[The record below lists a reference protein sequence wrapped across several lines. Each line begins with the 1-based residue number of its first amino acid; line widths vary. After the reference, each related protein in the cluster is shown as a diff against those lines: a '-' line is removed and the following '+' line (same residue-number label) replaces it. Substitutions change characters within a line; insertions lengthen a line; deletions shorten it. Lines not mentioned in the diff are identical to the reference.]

1 MQPQTRTYRGSS
13 VRKPRTA
20 IDLPKGVQRVVS
32 RGREYFYYQ
41 SGRGTAAAGERVAL
55 PSDPR
60 SPEFWVALRAAQGG
74 VVTDVP
80 TVSSVIDQFLTSTA
94 FKRVSAGTQDQ
105 YERALRYIRTAWG
118 DLPAA
123 GVRPVHAH
131 ALMDGLSDT
140 PGKAN
145 NVLSALRALSTWA
158 LGRDLIPNEWT
169 KGVTSNRAASGHK
182 PWTDEQIAAAHEHL
196 TGMVRRGVMLA
207 LYTGQ
212 RGSDVVR
219 MGWTDVDGDGGV
231 RVIQQ
236 KTKVEL
242 WCPILPEL
250 AAEMA
255 TWEKRPGPFMVHERG
270 AFTRKIFDK
279 HFARQR
285 DKVLALKGVTLHG
298 LRATAVVRLRMA
310 GVSHQEIQALV
321 GMSMQMV
328 IRYSRYADRKASS
341 QAAVV
346 RLDRERGL
354 KNLENQPKKKG

>member
-1 MQPQTRTYRGSS
+1 M
-13 VRKPRTA
+13 RKPRTA
-20 IDLPKGVQRVVS
+20 IELPKGVQRVVS

-41 SGRGTAAAGERVAL
+41 PGRGTAAAGKRVAL

-74 VVTDVP
+74 MSVDVP
-80 TVSSVIDQFLTSTA
+80 TVAAVIDQFLTSSA
-94 FKRVSAGTQDQ
+94 FKGVSAGTQDQ
-105 YERALRYIRTAWG
+105 YQRALRYIRTAWG
-118 DLPAA
+118 ELPAA

-131 ALMDGLSDT
+131 ALMDDLSET

-158 LGRDLIPNEWT
+158 IGRDLIATEWT
-169 KGVTSNRAASGHK
+169 KGVKANRPTQGHK

-219 MGWTDVDGDGGV
+219 MGWTDIDEDGGV

-236 KTKVEL
+236 KTKIEL

-250 AAEMA
+250 AAEMR

-285 DKVLALKGVTLHG
+285 DKVPALKGVTLHG

-321 GMSMQMV
+321 GMSMAMV

-354 KNLENQPKKKG
+354 KNLGKQTDKSR